1 MTTIPTRALGAI
13 LLLAHQLLLAQPG
26 AAAPRRAAPPEDDAA
41 TAADRE
47 KTALDAMCAAPPD
60 PQADAR
66 DQGYIDLLG
75 STLLLGDDQRDK
87 LKTYRDA
94 QAQALGEA
102 RAELCDRKP
111 DPATLPGALDFRK
124 AVLQSQLDAINAVNP
139 KLLDFYNSL
148 NSAQRAR
155 FDAIRSRFGQAAR

>member
-1 MTTIPTRALGAI
+1 MTTIPTRALGAM
-13 LLLAHQLLLAQPG
+13 LLAHQLILTQGA
-26 AAAPRRAAPPEDDAA
+26 AAAPRRAEAPSGETA

-47 KTALDAMCAAPPD
+47 KSALETMCGAPPD

-87 LKTYRDA
+87 LKDYRDA
-94 QAQALGEA
+94 QAQALGDA
-102 RAELCDRKP
+102 RARLCERRP
-111 DPATLPGALDFRK
+111 DPSTLPGALDFRR
-124 AVLQSQLDAINAVNP
+124 AVLQSQLDAMNAVNP

-148 NSAQRAR
+148 NSAQKAR

>member
-1 MTTIPTRALGAI
+1 MTTIPTRALGAM
-13 LLLAHQLLLAQPG
+13 LLAHQLILTQG
-26 AAAPRRAAPPEDDAA
+26 SAAAPRRAEAPSGEAV

-47 KTALDAMCAAPPD
+47 KSALETMCGTPPD

-66 DQGYIDLLG
+66 DQGYIELLG

-87 LKTYRDA
+87 LKDYHDA
-94 QAQALGEA
+94 QAQALGDA
-102 RAELCDRKP
+102 RARLCERRP
-111 DPATLPGALDFRK
+111 DPATLPGALDFRR
-124 AVLQSQLDAINAVNP
+124 AVLQSQLDAMNAVNP

-148 NSAQRAR
+148 NSAQKAR